1 MSGKHVQNYIAIKEL
16 NNKKV
21 DKKQVNENIENE
33 IINSLIERVNTLE
46 ATVKDIVEKITNV
59 KVDNKKRT
67 K

>member
-1 MSGKHVQNYIAIKEL
+1 MSGKHAQNYIAIKEL